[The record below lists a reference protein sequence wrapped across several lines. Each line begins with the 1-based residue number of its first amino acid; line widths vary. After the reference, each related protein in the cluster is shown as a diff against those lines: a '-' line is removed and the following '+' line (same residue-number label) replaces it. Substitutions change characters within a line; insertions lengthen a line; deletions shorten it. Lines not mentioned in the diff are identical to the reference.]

1 MAFGK
6 GDEPPIA
13 GAPRAPPT
21 PTLTRRF
28 AARAPVRSLASMDDP
43 GFTLFDTPIGTCA
56 LVWGTRGLVGVA
68 LPEASAAGTAAQVRR
83 RFRGACER
91 APSNG
96 VQRSIDRVLALLRG
110 GRDDLLQDIALDLRG
125 VPEFHAAVYALARRI
140 PPGATRSYGAIALE
154 LGAPQA
160 ARAVGQ
166 ALGANPF
173 PIIVPC
179 HRVLAAGGR
188 AGGFSAPGGTRT
200 KLRLLEIEGAPLG
213 GTPGLF
219 DT

>member
-1 MAFGK
+1 
-6 GDEPPIA
+6 
-13 GAPRAPPT
+13 
-21 PTLTRRF
+21 
-28 AARAPVRSLASMDDP
+28 MDT

-56 LVWGTRGLVGVA
+56 LVWGEHGLVGAA
-68 LPEASAAGTAAQVRR
+68 LPEPSAAAMRAAVRR
-83 RFRGACER
+83 RFVAAREA
-91 APSNG
+91 APPPD
-96 VQRSIDRVLALLRG
+96 VQRVIGRVLALLHG
-110 GRDDLLQDIALDLRG
+110 ATDDLASVALDLRG
-125 VPEFHAAVYALARRI
+125 VPAFNQRVYAVARAI
-140 PPGATRSYGAIALE
+140 PPGRTLTYGEVAARM
-154 LGAPQA
+154 GDGPQA

-179 HRVLAAGGR
+179 HRVLAAGSR

-213 GTPGLF
+213 GSPGLF

>member
-1 MAFGK
+1 M
-6 GDEPPIA
+6 D
-13 GAPRAPPT
+13 APA
-21 PTLTRRF
+21 
-28 AARAPVRSLASMDDP
+28 
-43 GFTLFDTPIGTCA
+43 FTLFDTPIGTCA
-56 LVWGTRGLVGVA
+56 LVWGASGLVGVA

-83 RFRGACER
+83 RFRGAGEQVPPIEVR
-91 APSNG
+91 R
-96 VQRSIDRVLALLRG
+96 VIDRVLALLHG
-110 GRDDLLQDIALDLRG
+110 SRDDLLQDIALDLRG

-140 PPGATRSYGAIALE
+140 PPGDTRSYGAIALE
-154 LGAPQA
+154 LGMPQA

-219 DT
+219 D